1 MHLAER
7 SKLQVHPGRQLGFSK
22 PVSVTPDML
31 VGVFYSSLPCL
42 KHWQENTELQRHSQ
56 SPNYRRELQYEIVLP
71 AWPFIVLWGFMT
83 PAWLSARCFSQQLRF
98 VMLEC
103 NTWLKQLESRSK
115 ASVLWI
121 RPGGGCRNSQKLLSL
136 RWRRVL
142 CTPPPLL
149 FLERGVPQVTN
160 WIKL

>member
-1 MHLAER
+1 
-7 SKLQVHPGRQLGFSK
+7 
-22 PVSVTPDML
+22 
-31 VGVFYSSLPCL
+31 
-42 KHWQENTELQRHSQ
+42 
-56 SPNYRRELQYEIVLP
+56 
-71 AWPFIVLWGFMT
+71 MT

-149 FLERGVPQVTN
+149 LLERGVPQVSESGTPSGLRGTLN
-160 WIKL
+160 ELEYGKMSIFQNGEKNHSESNESRNIDFHCQTMMNSVQFSASMNIEMA